1 MNGSIVHFRE
11 SENSV
16 GVMDN
21 PHLSQ
26 NAGMGDSPMVSSGFN
41 KANLVVKRASD
52 ITIALLF
59 MIFIGFWLF
68 PIVALLIKLDSKG
81 PVFFKQKRHGKN
93 NELFY
98 CYKFRSMVTNAEADT
113 KQATKNDARVTQV
126 GKFIRKS
133 SIDELPQLINVFK
146 GDMSI
151 VGPRPHPV
159 SLNEQFSSQI
169 DGFMSRH
176 HSKPGLTGLAQA
188 KGYRGE
194 TAEFYQMYARY
205 RMDIFYLKKWNPFL
219 DYKIIWMT
227 FLSLVMNRENV
238 Y

>member
-1 MNGSIVHFRE
+1 MNGSVVHFRE
-11 SENSV
+11 SESNL
-16 GVMDN
+16 GVMN
-21 PHLSQ
+21 EPQMEQ
-26 NAGMGDSPMVSSGFN
+26 NVGRENTPMISSGFN

-52 ITIALLF
+52 ILIALMF
-59 MIFIGFWLF
+59 MVIIGFWLF
-68 PIVALLIKLDSKG
+68 PIIALLIKLDSKG
-81 PVFFKQKRHGKN
+81 PVFFKQKRHGKH
-93 NELFY
+93 NELFF
-98 CYKFRSMVTNAEADT
+98 CYKFRSMVVNQEADT
-113 KQATKNDARVTQV
+113 KQATKNDARVTRV
-126 GKFIRKS
+126 GRFIRKT

-169 DGFMSRH
+169 DGFMTRH

-205 RMDIFYLKKWNPFL
+205 RMDIFYLKKWNPVL

-227 FLSLVMNRENV
+227 FLSLMLHRENA